1 MAELSGEAMVDPA
14 NNHML
19 VSKIKKCNTF
29 LKFSTFKKFA
39 TSPSTFLKFSTLN
52 ILPCPPARQFPQLK
66 KIIEMF
72 ARLSTSFFLERGGG
86 CGLLLGLGLGLGF
99 RFCVRARVRVNVRVR
114 VRV

>member
-52 ILPCPPARQFPQLK
+52 ILPCPPARFSNFNLK
-66 KIIEMF
+66 IFATSPGKTISSLKNIIEMF
-72 ARLSTSFFLERGGG
+72 ARLSTSFFLEKGGG
-86 CGLLLGLGLGLGF
+86 GLWF
-99 RFCVRARVRVNVRVR
+99 IVRVRLRVRV
-114 VRV
+114 